1 MASKSAVVFAA
12 FLALSQETDGQSV
25 ALPDTGDLE
34 AGLKLVMRATAEG
47 VADPA
52 FDKLIRAL
60 NPEIAND
67 PVVAAEYR
75 QKLAQPLEE
84 AKRVRLGS
92 AQKAGQ
98 LDVDL
103 ALEMLYAPLFHGGCT
118 AADR

>member
-1 MASKSAVVFAA
+1 
-12 FLALSQETDGQSV
+12 
-25 ALPDTGDLE
+25 
-34 AGLKLVMRATAEG
+34 MRATAEG

-84 AKRVRLGS
+84 AKRVRLRS

-98 LDVDL
+98 LDVDADVDL

>member
-1 MASKSAVVFAA
+1 
-12 FLALSQETDGQSV
+12 
-25 ALPDTGDLE
+25 
-34 AGLKLVMRATAEG
+34 MRATAEG

-84 AKRVRLGS
+84 VKRVRLGS